1 MYAKVILVSLLV
13 FFMVGCSSADPL
25 QRFSLPIQLQL
36 EANEK
41 LNWANEVANP
51 VAVRVYQLTKSD
63 RFMQSEFIS
72 LFQSDTQILAEQLIE
87 KQRLY
92 PVMPNT
98 KQQKTLKLLPGVRY
112 LAVLV
117 EFSDYQQGTT
127 KAVIEVPEDVSE
139 NTVIWLGLQGTSI
152 KFSVIP
158 QQSWMDSLFSWG
170 A

>member
-1 MYAKVILVSLLV
+1 MYAKVILVSLLICLA
-13 FFMVGCSSADPL
+13 VGCSSADPL

-36 EANEK
+36 ETNEK
-41 LNWANEVANP
+41 LNWANEGANP
-51 VAVRVYQLTKSD
+51 VAIRLYQLTKSD
-63 RFMQSEFIS
+63 RFSQSEFIE

-98 KQQKTLKLLPGVRY
+98 KEQKTIKLLPGVRF

-117 EFSDYQQGTT
+117 EFSDYQKGTT
-127 KAVIEVPEDVSE
+127 KAVVEVPEDVSE
-139 NTVIWLGLQGTSI
+139 STVIWLGLQGTTI
-152 KFSVIP
+152 KFSVMP
-158 QQSWMDSLFSWG
+158 QQSWMDSLFGWG